1 MSNNPQKPDKIQGP
15 AHLFAAACYSI
26 AGARRLWRET
36 AFRHQL
42 LMGLFIVAILIWI
55 GAETTH
61 IGISMLLLGL
71 TIVTEALNTAIEEI
85 VDLVSPEW
93 SLAAKHAK
101 DLGSFAVFSMLC
113 LNGIFALFVILTT
126 LNWI

>member
-1 MSNNPQKPDKIQGP
+1 MSDKPQKPDKIHGI
-15 AHLFAAACYSI
+15 AHLFAAAHYST
-26 AGARRLWRET
+26 AGARRLWGET

-42 LMGLFIVAILIWI
+42 LVGLCLVAILIWI
-55 GAETTH
+55 GAEMSH
-61 IGISMLLLGL
+61 IVMSIILVGL
-71 TIVTEALNTAIEEI
+71 TIAAEALNTAIEEI

>member
-1 MSNNPQKPDKIQGP
+1 MSDKPQKPDKIHGI
-15 AHLFAAACYSI
+15 AHLFAAARYSM
-26 AGARRLWRET
+26 AGGQRLWWET

-42 LMGLFIVAILIWI
+42 LAGLCIVAILIWI
-55 GAETTH
+55 GAEMSH
-61 IGISMLLLGL
+61 IVMSIILVGL
-71 TIVTEALNTAIEEI
+71 TIAAEALNTAIEEI

>member
-1 MSNNPQKPDKIQGP
+1 MSNNPQRPEKIHGI
-15 AHLFAAACYSI
+15 AHLFAAAHYST
-26 AGARRLWRET
+26 AGARRLWGET

-42 LMGLFIVAILIWI
+42 LAGRCLVAILIWI
-55 GAETTH
+55 GAELMH
-61 IGISMLLLGL
+61 IVMAIVLVGM
-71 TIVTEALNTAIEEI
+71 TIAVEALNTAIEEI

-93 SLAAKHAK
+93 SLPAKHAK

-113 LNGIFALFVILTT
+113 LNGIFALFVTLTT

>member
-1 MSNNPQKPDKIQGP
+1 MSNNPRKPDKIEGLP
-15 AHLFAAACYSI
+15 HLFAAACYSI
-26 AGARRLWRET
+26 AGARRLWQET

-42 LMGLFIVAILIWI
+42 LVGLCLVAILIWI
-55 GAETTH
+55 GAELMH
-61 IGISMLLLGL
+61 IVMAIVLVGM
-71 TIVTEALNTAIEEI
+71 TIAVEALNTAIEEI

-93 SLAAKHAK
+93 SLPAKHAK

-113 LNGIFALFVILTT
+113 LNGIFALFVTLTT

>member
-1 MSNNPQKPDKIQGP
+1 MSNNPRKPDKIQGL

-71 TIVTEALNTAIEEI
+71 TIVTEA
-85 VDLVSPEW
+85 VSYT
-93 SLAAKHAK
+93 H
-101 DLGSFAVFSMLC
+101 
-113 LNGIFALFVILTT
+113 LTLPT
-126 LNWI
+126 N